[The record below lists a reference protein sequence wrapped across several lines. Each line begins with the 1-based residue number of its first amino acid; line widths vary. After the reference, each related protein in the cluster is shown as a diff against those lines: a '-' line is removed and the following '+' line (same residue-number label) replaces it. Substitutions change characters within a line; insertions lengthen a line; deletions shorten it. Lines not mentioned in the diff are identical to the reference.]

1 MPWYLRHVG
10 DDDRERAI
18 EAIIA
23 PSRQRS
29 ATPRWLWITALVVA
43 AACTV
48 AFVIVL
54 ARGGDPT
61 SSGPTPATAPTGHGF
76 ATGLA
81 LGTGVGIAIGFLI
94 ARRPQSSVAQAADHS
109 SRSRP

>member
-1 MPWYLRHVG
+1 VG

-18 EAIIA
+18 EAIVA
-23 PSRQRS
+23 PSRQRP
-29 ATPRWLWITALVVA
+29 ATPRWLWITALVVG

-54 ARGGDPT
+54 ARGGDAT
-61 SSGPTPATAPTGHGF
+61 STGAAPAATGVTGHGF

-81 LGTGVGIAIGFLI
+81 LGIGLGIAIGFLA
-94 ARRPQSSVAQAADHS
+94 ARRPQSSATAADHS